1 MGLAPSTSS
10 RTVGAAS
17 AGLLALALAGVP
29 ATAASASGSGSAA
42 VPGIA
47 AADVVF
53 KPGTKAATVSTE
65 QQLRKAV
72 LRSNKRDGTQVIKLS
87 ADISFAKS
95 RKKNGGAGVGDLDVT
110 DDLVLNGAGQTI
122 DANGVDR
129 IFDVAEGAK
138 LVLRKVTLTGGAPA
152 ATQSGGAIS
161 VAGTLKAK
169 SVTLTRNEVEGELAS
184 GGAVF
189 NDGGKVVVVKSRL
202 AGNTSVRAGGAIEA
216 LEGRTVVRG
225 SALAKNSTGDEPGNG
240 GALHLTG
247 PGTVE
252 VSNSKVVKNKAGAE
266 GGGLWNS
273 ADGTMT
279 VQNSVVS
286 QNKVS
291 GAEADQGGGGLYND
305 GGALRVTGSTVS
317 KNKATGEL
325 GSGGGIL
332 NVSGFLE
339 VADSSIAG
347 NTSKR
352 AGGGIETSAG
362 TVELVDVELVEN
374 TTGKAPGNGGGLH
387 VTGEAAVTYD
397 GGTTVRNTAAAQG
410 GGLWNSETGTLT
422 VTDVKIRKNKASEKN
437 NTYNDGGVFTVDGE
451 PVESDNEDDGGGFPL
466 PLPF

>member
-1 MGLAPSTSS
+1 MGLTPSTSS
-10 RTVGAAS
+10 RTVGIAS

-29 ATAASASGSGSAA
+29 ATATATATAA
-42 VPGIA
+42 VPGAA

-65 QQLRKAV
+65 KQLRTAV
-72 LRSNKRDGTQVIKLS
+72 MRSNKRDGTQVVRLS

-95 RKKNGGAGVGDLDVT
+95 KKKNGGAGVGDLDVT

-129 IFDVAEGAK
+129 IFDVAEGAE
-138 LVLRKVTLTGGAPA
+138 LVLRNVQLTGGAPA
-152 ATQSGGAIS
+152 ATESGGAIS

-169 SVTLTRNEVEGELAS
+169 GVTLTKNEVTGELAS
-184 GGAVF
+184 GGAIF
-189 NDGGKVVVVKSRL
+189 NDAGKVVVVKSRL
-202 AGNTSVRAGGAIEA
+202 AGNASVRAGGAIEA

-247 PGTVE
+247 SGTVK

-273 ADGTMT
+273 AEGTMT
-279 VQNSVVS
+279 VKNSVVS
-286 QNKVS
+286 QNEGS

-305 GGALRVTGSTVS
+305 GGELRVTGSTVS
-317 KNKATGEL
+317 RNKATGEL

-332 NVSGFLE
+332 NVNGTLE
-339 VADSSIAG
+339 VADSSIAS

-362 TVELVDVELVEN
+362 TVALMDVELVEN

-387 VTGEAAVTYD
+387 ATGEATVTYD
-397 GGTTVRNTAAAQG
+397 GGRTVRNKAAAQG

-422 VTDVKIRKNKASEKN
+422 VTDVTIRKNKASEKSN
-437 NTYNDGGVFTVDGE
+437 NYNDGGVFTVDGE
-451 PVESDNEDDGGGFPL
+451 PVESGTDDGGGFPL